1 MIARLDGVGDLAFD
15 LLSVEGRS
23 RCCSSPSNIV
33 AVSSNVRPV
42 AIEPAVLVSHV
53 GSRGSKNHKHTL
65 GFNDEKDDEDQFN
78 DQPYTVYDI
87 VPPSNGSNGPRIH
100 ELIEGDCCYCY

>member
-1 MIARLDGVGDLAFD
+1 MIAWLDGVGDLAVD
-15 LLSVEGRS
+15 LPSVEGSS

-42 AIEPAVLVSHV
+42 AIEPSWSHI
-53 GSRGSKNHKHTL
+53 GSQGSKNHKHTL
-65 GFNDEKDDEDQFN
+65 GFNDEKDDEEQFN

-87 VPPSNGSNGPRIH
+87 VPPANGSNGPRIH
-100 ELIEGDCCYCY
+100 ELIEGDCCYRY